1 MRPGDGQGPEAYL
14 DRQPYFQTMERFL
27 VHETAIH
34 FVDVFRFLI
43 GEVVTVYAD
52 LTRFNPA
59 IVGEDFG
66 YIVFQFRNGAR
77 GLFDGNR
84 LVDHAA
90 ENRRLTMGDMLIEGS
105 HAVLRLDGDGRMYLR
120 KHGYDAEIDVDFDW
134 ENKGFAGDSV
144 YFLLRHVVQ
153 HVLAGVPVMNTARD
167 YLKNLR
173 IEDAIYRSSESGA
186 REKSLR
192 FAPKFGN
199 PHSML

>member
-1 MRPGDGQGPEAYL
+1 
-14 DRQPYFQTMERFL
+14 
-27 VHETAIH
+27 
-34 FVDVFRFLI
+34 
-43 GEVVTVYAD
+43 
-52 LTRFNPA
+52 
-59 IVGEDFG
+59 
-66 YIVFQFRNGAR
+66 
-77 GLFDGNR
+77 
-84 LVDHAA
+84 
-90 ENRRLTMGDMLIEGS
+90 MGDMLIEGS

-186 REKSLR
+186 REKFKVR
-192 FAPKFGN
+192 PKIWQSTFHALDTPRIN
-199 PHSML
+199 PLGIG